1 VPDTDTDQI
10 ELSDA
15 ERAERLSKL
24 QGIIDLMRPAVQ
36 ADGGDLMLVRADVDT
51 GVVEVQLQGACS
63 SCAVSSATL
72 SGGVER
78 ILRERLSWITEVVGG
93 LDDSLSMDESSSL
106 GSGGYVPNF

>member
-1 VPDTDTDQI
+1 
-10 ELSDA
+10 
-15 ERAERLSKL
+15 
-24 QGIIDLMRPAVQ
+24 
-36 ADGGDLMLVRADVDT
+36 VDT

-78 ILRERLSWITEVVGG
+78 ILRERLSWVTEVVGG
-93 LDDSLSMDESSSL
+93 LDDSLSPDESSSL

>member
-1 VPDTDTDQI
+1 VSDTQI

-15 ERAERLSKL
+15 DRAERLTKL
-24 QGIIDLMRPAVQ
+24 HGIIDLMRPAVQ
-36 ADGGDLMLVRADVDT
+36 ADGGDLVLIRADVET

-63 SCAVSSATL
+63 SCAVSSSTL

-78 ILRERLSWITEVVGG
+78 ILRDRLPWVTEVVGG
-93 LDDSLSMDESSSL
+93 LDDSISVDESASL

>member
-1 VPDTDTDQI
+1 VPDTET

-15 ERAERLSKL
+15 ERAERLSNL
-24 QGIIDLMRPAVQ
+24 QDIIDLMRPAVQ
-36 ADGGDLMLVRADVDT
+36 ADGGDLMLVRADVET

-78 ILRERLSWITEVVGG
+78 ILRERLEWVTEVLGG
-93 LDDSLSMDESSSL
+93 VDDSLSTDESFSL

>member
-1 VPDTDTDQI
+1 MTETAI
-10 ELSDA
+10 ELSDE
-15 ERAERLSKL
+15 ERAERLTKL

-36 ADGGDLMLVRADVDT
+36 ADGGDLVLVRADVAT

-78 ILRERLSWITEVVGG
+78 ILRERLPWVTEVIGD
-93 LDDSLSMDESSSL
+93 LDESMSFDESSSL
-106 GSGGYVPNF
+106 GAGGYVPRF